1 MYYKTIKTCLL
12 AAATL
17 LAACT
22 NLEEEPVAL
31 LSPDVFFSSPRD
43 VETAVLG
50 AYGLMASESYYGR
63 KLTTTLMLRGDMGDI
78 GDRGTP
84 ARRQQVNDFDM
95 DSNNGMIT
103 AFWPQSYEIISAAN
117 AAIAGAERLRSS
129 DLTESEATS
138 LNELEGEARFVRA
151 FAYYHLVRLFGEI
164 PYIDFL
170 ISNPQEIVDISKTSV
185 EEVYASI
192 IEDLEFGEEFLPDLA
207 AAGARSRASR
217 GAAIAYLA
225 SVHLT
230 RGNYQEA
237 YDAAK
242 RVIDEQATF
251 NYGLA
256 TDYQSLFDATLTA
269 GLREPIFFVDFKGNV
284 AAGGGLG
291 TDWLGTMTGI
301 RGGTLA
307 GWSVIVPNFNV
318 YETWDDR
325 DYRKRVSFNDST
337 RLDGKGPLVP
347 YDSFQQTQRP
357 HIAKYDRFCGDNRG
371 DCGQSDN
378 NYYAMRY
385 AEVLLTAA
393 EALNEVSG
401 PTDEA
406 IGYVNQIRARA
417 RNTPEGTNDFPTD
430 VASGI
435 SQDDFR
441 DLVLEERRLELSF
454 EFGRWYDIKRRQLG
468 EEAFLASDA
477 LEPHPNFDPSR
488 DYLFPLPGDELI
500 RNENLGPQNPG
511 Y

>member
-1 MYYKTIKTCLL
+1 MNYKTLKLCLL

-17 LAACT
+17 VASCT
-22 NLEEEPVAL
+22 DLEEQPVGL
-31 LSPDVFFSSPRD
+31 LSPTVFFSSPRD

-50 AYGLMASESYYGR
+50 AYGLMASESFYGR
-63 KLTTTLMLRGDMGDI
+63 KLTTTLMLRSDMGDI

-117 AAIAGAERLRSS
+117 AAIAGAESLRSAE
-129 DLTESEATS
+129 LTEGEATS

-151 FAYYHLVRLFGEI
+151 FVYYHLVRLFGEI
-164 PYIDFL
+164 PYIDFF
-170 ISNPQEIVDISKTSV
+170 ISDPQEIAEISKTSV
-185 EEVYASI
+185 DEVYANI
-192 IEDLEFGEEFLPDLA
+192 LEDLEFGREFLPELA
-207 AAGARSRASR
+207 ADGARSRASR

-237 YDAAK
+237 YNAAK
-242 RVIDEQATF
+242 EAIDNRATF
-251 NYGLA
+251 SFGLA
-256 TDYQSLFDATLTA
+256 PDYQSLYDATLTA
-269 GLREPIFFVDFKGNV
+269 SLEEPIFFIDFKGN
-284 AAGGGLG
+284 ATAGGGLN
-291 TDWLGTMTGI
+291 TDWLGTMSGI

-325 DYRKRVSFNDST
+325 DYRKKVSFDDST
-337 RLDGKGPLVP
+337 RLNGMGPLVP
-347 YDSFQQTQRP
+347 YDSFQQVQRP
-357 HIAKYDRFCGDNRG
+357 HIAKYDRFCGDSRG

-393 EALNEVSG
+393 EALNELSG
-401 PTDEA
+401 PTEEA

-417 RNTPEGTNDFPTD
+417 RNAPEGTNEFPAD
-430 VASGI
+430 VEASI

-454 EFGRWYDIKRRQLG
+454 EFKRWYDIKRRQLG
-468 EEAFLASDA
+468 QEAFLAPDA

-488 DYLFPLPGDELI
+488 DYLLPLPGDELI
-500 RNENLGPQNPG
+500 RNTNLGPQNPG